1 MDNIT
6 EVSSNNWLIYSMM
19 VHSPLGEFVDKYRQ
33 TDRDVKNKSKN
44 KIYPPTDSEK
54 QKRDS
59 DASSYHLRFED
70 VKEFKH
76 KEGGGK

>member
-1 MDNIT
+1 
-6 EVSSNNWLIYSMM
+6 MM
-19 VHSPLGEFVDKYRQ
+19 VHSPLGEFVDKYKQ

-59 DASSYHLRFED
+59 DASSEI
-70 VKEFKH
+70 
-76 KEGGGK
+76 